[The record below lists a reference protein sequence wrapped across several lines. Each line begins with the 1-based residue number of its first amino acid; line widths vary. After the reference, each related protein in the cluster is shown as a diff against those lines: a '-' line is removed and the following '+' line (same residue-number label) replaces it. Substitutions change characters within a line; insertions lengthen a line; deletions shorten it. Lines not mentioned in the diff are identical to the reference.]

1 MYNSKKG
8 VVYLVLVRVVYEG
21 QEKIIDELKSM
32 LEDMQIKK
40 SSLKILEKGYSGG
53 SFIDVVC
60 DPSQYTDKLK
70 NKIFNVISQS
80 IYKFIIK
87 IFIDKEIN
95 YFFDNSYFFIKYDE
109 IDEVKE
115 KVIDILIND
124 RFINDNDKFFIDKK
138 NSILKKIQNCI
149 EENNEININGFIRFR
164 MRELFEDIETIV
176 DRVVEKHMV
185 EKEYNEFIKLLKYF
199 VEIQES
205 KIQEVNIVI
214 NKRGSYT
221 IFDENN
227 HDIYDL
233 LHLLTVLHL

>member
-109 IDEVKE
+109 IDEIKE

-149 EENNEININGFIRFR
+149 EENNEININ
-164 MRELFEDIETIV
+164 
-176 DRVVEKHMV
+176 
-185 EKEYNEFIKLLKYF
+185 
-199 VEIQES
+199 
-205 KIQEVNIVI
+205 
-214 NKRGSYT
+214 
-221 IFDENN
+221 
-227 HDIYDL
+227 
-233 LHLLTVLHL
+233 

>member
-95 YFFDNSYFFIKYDE
+95 YFFDNSYFFIK
-109 IDEVKE
+109 
-115 KVIDILIND
+115 
-124 RFINDNDKFFIDKK
+124 RTTSFF
-138 NSILKKIQNCI
+138 
-149 EENNEININGFIRFR
+149 
-164 MRELFEDIETIV
+164 
-176 DRVVEKHMV
+176 
-185 EKEYNEFIKLLKYF
+185 
-199 VEIQES
+199 
-205 KIQEVNIVI
+205 
-214 NKRGSYT
+214 
-221 IFDENN
+221 
-227 HDIYDL
+227 
-233 LHLLTVLHL
+233 

>member
-1 MYNSKKG
+1 M
-8 VVYLVLVRVVYEG
+8 VLVRVVYEG
-21 QEKIIDELKSM
+21 QEKIIDELKLM

-60 DPSQYTDKLK
+60 DPSQYTDQLK

-124 RFINDNDKFFIDKK
+124 RFINDNDKF
-138 NSILKKIQNCI
+138 L
-149 EENNEININGFIRFR
+149 
-164 MRELFEDIETIV
+164 
-176 DRVVEKHMV
+176 
-185 EKEYNEFIKLLKYF
+185 
-199 VEIQES
+199 
-205 KIQEVNIVI
+205 
-214 NKRGSYT
+214 
-221 IFDENN
+221 
-227 HDIYDL
+227 
-233 LHLLTVLHL
+233 